1 LKKFKAT
8 EYFRMGS
15 FLDTVFLNN
24 SIRSYLI
31 VVGSLLLVVLLKR
44 LMSRYLAGVLFTVV
58 RRIVRGVDKKSFVKL
73 VVSPL
78 EVFILVLLSLIILDK
93 LNFPTNL
100 NVVIYKINVHEFV
113 DAISVIILIIVFI
126 WLLLRIMD
134 FIAMI
139 LHHRADQSA
148 DPADN
153 QLIVFFKDFF
163 KVVLVIFGILL
174 ILKFAFHYNI
184 SNLLT
189 GLSIA
194 TAAIALATRESLENL
209 IASFIIFFDKP
220 FTMGDQVKVHD
231 ITGTVE
237 RIGLRSTRIRTDQKT
252 YVTVPNKQMVD
263 SILDNLS
270 LRTQRRALVQLK
282 LHADTPHDT
291 VNQFVLRAKNNL
303 AQRKDQVE
311 NHTVFLSD
319 IVENAFIIHVEFFS
333 APIPVADFNELR
345 QQVNLSLI
353 NLMEDMNIKLAIKEE
368 GGKADA
374 RQIV

>member
-1 LKKFKAT
+1 
-8 EYFRMGS
+8 MGS
-15 FLDTVFLNN
+15 FLDKIFLDNT
-24 SIRSYLI
+24 IKSYLI
-31 VVGSLLLVVLLKR
+31 VAGSLLLIFLFKR
-44 LMSRYLAGVLFTVV
+44 LLSRYLAEVLFVIV
-58 RRIVRGVDKKSFVKL
+58 RRIVRGVDKASFIKL

-78 EVFILVLLSLIILDK
+78 EVFLLVLLSLIAFNK
-93 LNFPTNL
+93 LNFPKDL
-100 NVVIYKINVHEFV
+100 NVDVYKFNVREFV
-113 DAISVIILIIVFI
+113 DAISVIVLIIVFI

-139 LHHRADQSA
+139 LHHRADQTA
-148 DPADN
+148 DAADN

-270 LRTQRRALVQLK
+270 LRTQRRAFVQLK
-282 LHADTPHDT
+282 LHADTPHDV
-291 VNQFVLRAKNNL
+291 VNQFVLRVKNYL
-303 AQRKDQVE
+303 IQRKDKVE
-311 NHTVFLSD
+311 THTVFLAD
-319 IVENAFIIHVEFFS
+319 IIENAFIINVEFFA
-333 APIPVADFNELR
+333 APIPIADFNELR

-353 NLMEDMNIKLAIKEE
+353 NLMGEMNIRLATKED
-368 GGKADA
+368 GK
-374 RQIV
+374 QVV

>member
-1 LKKFKAT
+1 
-8 EYFRMGS
+8 MGS
-15 FLDTVFLNN
+15 FLDKVFFDNTV
-24 SIRSYLI
+24 RSYLI
-31 VVGSLLLVVLLKR
+31 VAGSLLLIFLFKR
-44 LMSRYLAGVLFTVV
+44 LLSRYLAGVLFVIV
-58 RRIVRGVDKKSFVKL
+58 RRIVRGVDKASFIKL

-78 EVFILVLLSLIILDK
+78 EVFLLVLLSLIVFNK
-93 LNFPTNL
+93 LTFPQDL
-100 NVVIYKINVHEFV
+100 NVDIYKFNVREFV
-113 DAISVIILIIVFI
+113 DAISVIVLIIVFI

-139 LHHRADQSA
+139 LHHRADQTA
-148 DPADN
+148 DAADN

-209 IASFIIFFDKP
+209 IASFIIFFDRP

-270 LRTQRRALVQLK
+270 LRTQRRAFVQLK
-282 LHADTPHDT
+282 LHAETPHDA
-291 VNQFVLRAKNNL
+291 VNQFVLRVKNYL
-303 AQRKDQVE
+303 IQRKDKIE
-311 NHTVFLSD
+311 SHTVFLAD
-319 IVENAFIIHVEFFS
+319 IVENAFIINVEFFA
-333 APIPVADFNELR
+333 APIPIADFNELR

-353 NLMEDMNIKLAIKEE
+353 NLMGEMNIRLATKED
-368 GGKADA
+368 GK
-374 RQIV
+374 QVV

>member
-15 FLDTVFLNN
+15 FLDEIFLDNTV
-24 SIRSYLI
+24 RSYLI
-31 VVGSLLLVVLLKR
+31 VAGTLLLIFLLKR
-44 LMSRYLAGVLFTVV
+44 FLSQYVAGLLFAIIKRV
-58 RRIVRGVDKKSFVKL
+58 VRGVDKRSFVKL

-78 EVFILVLLSLIILDK
+78 EVFLLVLTTIIALDK
-93 LNFPTNL
+93 LTFPKDL
-100 NVVIYKINVHEFV
+100 NVVIYKANVREFV
-113 DAISVIILIIVFI
+113 DAISIIVLIIVFI

-134 FIAMI
+134 FTTMI
-139 LHHRADQSA
+139 LHHRADQTA
-148 DPADN
+148 DPSDN

-174 ILKFAFHYNI
+174 VLKFAFHYNI

-194 TAAIALATRESLENL
+194 TAAIALSTRESLENL

-220 FTMGDQVKVHD
+220 FTLGDQVKVHD

-237 RIGLRSTRIRTDQKT
+237 RIGLRSTRIRTDLKT

-270 LRTQRRALVQLK
+270 LRTQRRALVTLE
-282 LHADTPHDT
+282 LHAETPHDS
-291 VNQFVLRAKNNL
+291 VNQFVQRVKNVFN
-303 AQRKDQVE
+303 QRKDQVE
-311 NHTVFLSD
+311 SHTVFLSD
-319 IVENAFIIHVEFFS
+319 ILKNAFIIHVEFFT

-353 NLMEDMNIKLAIKEE
+353 NLMEDMNIKLATKEE
-368 GGKADA
+368 SAKVEVK
-374 RQIV
+374 QVV

>member
-1 LKKFKAT
+1 
-8 EYFRMGS
+8 MGS
-15 FLDTVFLNN
+15 FLDYIFLDNT
-24 SIRSYLI
+24 IKSYLI
-31 VVGSLLLVVLLKR
+31 VAGTLFLIFILKR
-44 LMSRYLAGVLFTVV
+44 FLSRYVAGLLFIMIKRV
-58 RRIVRGVDKKSFVKL
+58 VRGVDKKAFVKL

-78 EVFILVLLSLIILDK
+78 EVFLLVLASIIALDK
-93 LNFPTNL
+93 LTFPKVL
-100 NVVIYKINVHEFV
+100 NVVIYKANVREFV

-134 FIAMI
+134 FITMI
-139 LHHRADQSA
+139 LHHRADHTVN
-148 DPADN
+148 PADN
-153 QLIVFFKDFF
+153 QLVVFFKDFF

-209 IASFIIFFDKP
+209 IASFIIFFDRP
-220 FTMGDQVKVHD
+220 FTMGDQVKVQD

-270 LRTQRRALVQLK
+270 LRTQRRALVTLE
-282 LHADTPHDT
+282 LHAETPHDS
-291 VNQFVLRAKNNL
+291 VNQFVQRVKNVFN
-303 AQRKDQVE
+303 QRKDQVE
-311 NHTVFLSD
+311 GHTVFLSD
-319 IVENAFIIHVEFFS
+319 ILKNAFIIHVEYFA

-345 QQVNLSLI
+345 QQINLTLI
-353 NLMEDMNIKLAIKEE
+353 NLMEEMNIRLATKEE
-368 GGKADA
+368 GGKAEVK
-374 RQIV
+374 QIV

>member
-1 LKKFKAT
+1 MVA
-8 EYFRMGS
+8 
-15 FLDTVFLNN
+15 
-24 SIRSYLI
+24 
-31 VVGSLLLVVLLKR
+31 GSLLLIFLFKR
-44 LMSRYLAGVLFTVV
+44 LLSRYLAGVMFAIVNRV
-58 RRIVRGVDKKSFVKL
+58 VRGVDKASFVKL

-78 EVFILVLLSLIILDK
+78 EVFLLVLLSLIAFNK
-93 LNFPTNL
+93 LTFPQDL
-100 NVVIYKINVHEFV
+100 NVDIYKFNVRQFF
-113 DAISVIILIIVFI
+113 DAISTIVLIIVFI
-126 WLLLRIMD
+126 WLLLRVMD
-134 FIAMI
+134 FITMI
-139 LHHRADQSA
+139 LHHRADQTHDA
-148 DPADN
+148 ADN

-184 SNLLT
+184 GNLLT

-209 IASFIIFFDKP
+209 IASFIIFFDRP

-282 LHADTPHDT
+282 LHADTSNDA
-291 VNQFVLRAKNNL
+291 VNQFVLRVKNYL
-303 AQRKDQVE
+303 TQRKDKVE
-311 NHTVFLSD
+311 SSHVFLSD
-319 IVENAFIIHVEFFS
+319 IQENAFIIHVEFFA
-333 APIPVADFNELR
+333 APIPIADFYELR
-345 QQVNLSLI
+345 QQINLAMI
-353 NLMEDMNIKLAIKEE
+353 NLMGEMNIKLATKED
-368 GGKADA
+368 GKH
-374 RQIV
+374 VV

>member
-1 LKKFKAT
+1 
-8 EYFRMGS
+8 MGAFLNKI
-15 FLDTVFLNN
+15 FLDN

-31 VVGSLLLVVLLKR
+31 VAGSLLLIFLFKR
-44 LMSRYLAGVLFTVV
+44 LLSRYLAGLLFGFV

-78 EVFILVLLSLIILDK
+78 EVFLLVLFSIIALDK
-93 LNFPTNL
+93 LTFPQVL
-100 NVVIYKINVHEFV
+100 NVAVYNKASVRDFV
-113 DAISVIILIIVFI
+113 DAISVIVLIIVFI

-134 FIAMI
+134 FITMI
-139 LHHRADQSA
+139 LHHRADQTA
-148 DPADN
+148 DPSDN

-163 KVVLVIFGILL
+163 KVILVIFGILL
-174 ILKFAFHYNI
+174 VLKFAFHYDI
-184 SNLLT
+184 GNLLT

-209 IASFIIFFDKP
+209 IASFIIFFDRP
-220 FTMGDQVKVHD
+220 FTMGDQVKVHE

-270 LRTQRRALVQLK
+270 LRTQRRALVTLE
-282 LHADTPHDT
+282 LHAETPHDS
-291 VNQFVLRAKNNL
+291 VNQFVQRVKNIFN
-303 AQRKDQVE
+303 QRKDQVE
-311 NHTVFLSD
+311 NHTVFLAD
-319 IVENAFIIHVEFFS
+319 ILKNAFVIHVEFFS

-353 NLMEDMNIKLAIKEE
+353 NLMEEMNIRLATKEE
-368 GGKADA
+368 SGNK
-374 RQIV
+374 QVV

>member
-1 LKKFKAT
+1 
-8 EYFRMGS
+8 MGS
-15 FLDTVFLNN
+15 FLDYIFLDNT
-24 SIRSYLI
+24 IKSYLI
-31 VVGSLLLVVLLKR
+31 VAGTLLLIFILKR
-44 LMSRYLAGVLFTVV
+44 FLSRYVAGLLFMMIKRV
-58 RRIVRGVDKKSFVKL
+58 VRGVDKKTFVKL

-78 EVFILVLLSLIILDK
+78 EVFLLVLASIIALDK
-93 LNFPTNL
+93 LTFPKAL
-100 NVVIYKINVHEFV
+100 NVVIYRANVREFV
-113 DAISVIILIIVFI
+113 DAISVIILIIAFI

-134 FIAMI
+134 FITMI

-174 ILKFAFHYNI
+174 ILKFAFRYNI
-184 SNLLT
+184 GNLLT

-209 IASFIIFFDKP
+209 IASFIIFFDRP

-270 LRTQRRALVQLK
+270 LRTQRRAQVTLE
-282 LHADTPHDT
+282 LHAETPHDS
-291 VNQFVLRAKNNL
+291 VNQFVQRVKNVFN
-303 AQRKDQVE
+303 QRKDQIE
-311 NHTVFLSD
+311 SHTVFLSD
-319 IVENAFIIHVEFFS
+319 ILKNAFIIHVEYFA

-345 QQVNLSLI
+345 QQINLSLI
-353 NLMEDMNIKLAIKEE
+353 NLMEEMNIRLATKEE
-368 GGKADA
+368 SGKAEVK
-374 RQIV
+374 QVI

>member
-1 LKKFKAT
+1 
-8 EYFRMGS
+8 MGS
-15 FLDTVFLNN
+15 FLDLIILDNTVK
-24 SIRSYLI
+24 SYLI
-31 VVGSLLLVVLLKR
+31 VAGSLLLIVLLKR
-44 LMSRYLAGVLFTVV
+44 LMSRYAASLLFTLV
-58 RRIVRGVDKKSFVKL
+58 RRMVRGIDKASFVKL

-78 EVFILVLLSLIILDK
+78 EVFLLVLLSLIALDK
-93 LNFPTNL
+93 LTFPRIL
-100 NVVIYKINVHEFV
+100 NVVIYKANVREFV

-139 LHHRADQSA
+139 LHHRADQNA

-153 QLIVFFKDFF
+153 QLVVFFKDFF

-209 IASFIIFFDKP
+209 IASFIIFFDRP
-220 FTMGDQVKVHD
+220 FTMGDQVKVHE

-270 LRTQRRALVQLK
+270 LRTQRRALVQLE
-282 LHADTPHDT
+282 LSADTPHDT
-291 VNQFVLRAKNNL
+291 VNQFVQRAKNIL
-303 AQRKDQVE
+303 VQRKDKVE
-311 NHTVFLSD
+311 NHNVFLAD
-319 IVENAFIIHVEFFS
+319 ILKNAFIVNVEFFA
-333 APIPVADFNELR
+333 APIPIADFNELR

-353 NLMEDMNIKLAIKEE
+353 SLMSEMNIKLATKED
-368 GGKADA
+368 GGK
-374 RQIV
+374 

>member
-1 LKKFKAT
+1 
-8 EYFRMGS
+8 MGS
-15 FLDTVFLNN
+15 FLDYIFLDNT
-24 SIRSYLI
+24 IKSYLI
-31 VVGSLLLVVLLKR
+31 VAGTLLLIFILKR
-44 LMSRYLAGVLFTVV
+44 FLSRYVAGLLFLMIKRV
-58 RRIVRGVDKKSFVKL
+58 VRGVDKKTFVKL

-78 EVFILVLLSLIILDK
+78 EVFLLVLSSIIALDK
-93 LNFPTNL
+93 LTFPKVL
-100 NVVIYKINVHEFV
+100 NVVIYKANVREFV

-134 FIAMI
+134 FITMI
-139 LHHRADQSA
+139 LHHRADHTVN
-148 DPADN
+148 PADN
-153 QLIVFFKDFF
+153 QLVVFFKDFF

-209 IASFIIFFDKP
+209 IASFIIFFDRP
-220 FTMGDQVKVHD
+220 FTMGDQVKVQD

-270 LRTQRRALVQLK
+270 LRTQRRALVTLE
-282 LHADTPHDT
+282 LHAETPHDS
-291 VNQFVLRAKNNL
+291 VNQFVQRVKNVFN
-303 AQRKDQVE
+303 QRKDQVE
-311 NHTVFLSD
+311 SHTVFLSD
-319 IVENAFIIHVEFFS
+319 ILKNAFIIHVEYFA
-333 APIPVADFNELR
+333 APIPIADFNELR
-345 QQVNLSLI
+345 QQINLTLI
-353 NLMEDMNIKLAIKEE
+353 NLMEEMNIRLATKEE
-368 GGKADA
+368 SAKAEVK
-374 RQIV
+374 QIV

>member
-1 LKKFKAT
+1 
-8 EYFRMGS
+8 MGS
-15 FLDTVFLNN
+15 FLDKVFLDNT
-24 SIRSYLI
+24 IKSYLI
-31 VVGSLLLVVLLKR
+31 VAGSLLLIFFFKR
-44 LMSRYLAGVLFTVV
+44 LLSRYLAGILFAIV
-58 RRIVRGVDKKSFVKL
+58 RRMVRGVDKTSFIKL

-78 EVFILVLLSLIILDK
+78 EVFLLVLMSLIVFNK
-93 LNFPTNL
+93 LNFPQDL
-100 NVVIYKINVHEFV
+100 NVDIYKFNVREFV
-113 DAISVIILIIVFI
+113 DAISTIVLIIVFI

-139 LHHRADQSA
+139 LHHRADQTA
-148 DPADN
+148 DAADN
-153 QLIVFFKDFF
+153 QLVVFFKDFF

-209 IASFIIFFDKP
+209 IASFIIFFDRP
-220 FTMGDQVKVHD
+220 FTMGDQVKVQD

-270 LRTQRRALVQLK
+270 LRTQRRAFVQLK
-282 LHADTPHDT
+282 LHAETPHDS
-291 VNQFVLRAKNNL
+291 VNQFVLRVKNYL
-303 AQRKDQVE
+303 TQRKDKVE
-311 NHTVFLSD
+311 SYNVFLSD
-319 IVENAFIIHVEFFS
+319 IQENAFIIHVEFFA

-345 QQVNLSLI
+345 QQVNLAMI
-353 NLMEDMNIKLAIKEE
+353 NLMGEMNIRLATKED
-368 GGKADA
+368 G
-374 RQIV
+374 RQMV

>member
-1 LKKFKAT
+1 M
-8 EYFRMGS
+8 RS
-15 FLDTVFLNN
+15 FLDTVILDN
-24 SIRSYLI
+24 SVKSYLI
-31 VVGSLLLVVLLKR
+31 VAGSLLLIFLFKR
-44 LMSRYLAGVLFTVV
+44 LLSRYLAGVMFAIV
-58 RRIVRGVDKKSFVKL
+58 RRVVRGVDKASFVKL

-78 EVFILVLLSLIILDK
+78 EVFLLVLLSLIVFNK
-93 LNFPTNL
+93 LTFPQDL
-100 NVVIYKINVHEFV
+100 NVDIYKFNVREFF
-113 DAISVIILIIVFI
+113 DAISTIVLIIVFI
-126 WLLLRIMD
+126 WLLLRVMD
-134 FIAMI
+134 FITMI
-139 LHHRADQSA
+139 LHHRADQTHDA
-148 DPADN
+148 ADN

-209 IASFIIFFDKP
+209 IASFIIFFDRP

-282 LHADTPHDT
+282 LHADTSFDS
-291 VNQFVLRAKNNL
+291 VNQFVLRVKNYL
-303 AQRKDQVE
+303 TQRKDKVE
-311 NHTVFLSD
+311 TYHVFLSD
-319 IVENAFIIHVEFFS
+319 IQENAFVIHVEFFA
-333 APIPVADFNELR
+333 APIPIADFFELR
-345 QQVNLSLI
+345 QQVNLAMI
-353 NLMEDMNIKLAIKEE
+353 NLMGEMNIKLATKED
-368 GGKADA
+368 GK
-374 RQIV
+374 QVV

>member
-1 LKKFKAT
+1 
-8 EYFRMGS
+8 MGS
-15 FLDTVFLNN
+15 FLDKIFLDN
-24 SIRSYLI
+24 SVRSYLI
-31 VVGSLLLVVLLKR
+31 VVGSLLLIFLFKR
-44 LMSRYLAGVLFTVV
+44 LLSRYLAGVLFAIV
-58 RRIVRGVDKKSFVKL
+58 RRMVRGVDKKSFIKL

-78 EVFILVLLSLIILDK
+78 EVFLLVLLSLIVLDK
-93 LNFPTNL
+93 LTFPQVL
-100 NVVIYKINVHEFV
+100 NVVIYKANLREFI
-113 DAISVIILIIVFI
+113 DAVSVIVLIIVFI

-139 LHHRADQSA
+139 LHHRADQTA
-148 DPADN
+148 DAADN
-153 QLIVFFKDFF
+153 QLVVFFKDFF

-174 ILKFAFHYNI
+174 VMKFAFHYNI

-209 IASFIIFFDKP
+209 IASFIIFFDRP
-220 FTMGDQVKVHD
+220 FTMGDTVKVHD

-270 LRTQRRALVQLK
+270 LRTQRRAFVQLE
-282 LHADTPHDT
+282 LHADTPHDA
-291 VNQFVLRAKNNL
+291 VNQFVLRVKNNL
-303 AQRKDQVE
+303 SQRKDRVE

-319 IVENAFIIHVEFFS
+319 ILKNAFIIHVEFFA

-353 NLMEDMNIKLAIKEE
+353 NLMEEMNIKLATKEE
-368 GGKADA
+368 GSKADTK
-374 RQIV
+374 QVV